1 MDKREIIAEFASL
14 LFSAM
19 ENVKAESVDL
29 ATLNGFRENLV
40 FLLSIWEETVSPVQ
54 KL

>member
-29 ATLNGFRENLV
+29 ATLNGFRENLA
-40 FLLSIWEETVSPVQ
+40 FLLSIWEETVSPQ
-54 KL
+54 REA

>member
-19 ENVKAESVDL
+19 ENAKAESVDL
-29 ATLNGFRENLV
+29 ATLNGFRENLCCV
-40 FLLSIWEETVSPVQ
+40 RIHG
-54 KL
+54 KR

>member
-1 MDKREIIAEFASL
+1 MEKQEIIAEFASL

-19 ENVKAESVDL
+19 ENAKAESVDL
-29 ATLNGFRENLV
+29 ATLNGFRENID
-40 FLLSIWEETVSPVQ
+40 FLFSIGEETVSPVQ

>member
-1 MDKREIIAEFASL
+1 MEKREIVAEFASL

-29 ATLNGFRENLV
+29 ATLNGFRENLA
-40 FLLSIWEETVSPVQ
+40 FLLSIREETVSPQ
-54 KL
+54 REA

>member
-29 ATLNGFRENLV
+29 ATLNGFRENLA
-40 FLLSIWEETVSPVQ
+40 FLLSIWDETVSPVQ

>member
-29 ATLNGFRENLV
+29 ATLNGFRENLD
-40 FLLSIWEETVSPVQ
+40 FLLSISEETMSPVQ